1 MHSLN
6 DFIINAGYVAVF
18 LLAMA
23 ESACIP
29 IPSELTFGLAGALCS
44 SAAVKLGMDP
54 GTHLSL
60 LVVILLGVLGS
71 VAGSLLAYVVG
82 RTAGRSI
89 VDRFGR
95 WILLTHEDL
104 DKAEAWFEGRG
115 HWSVL
120 VGRVIPVVRTFI
132 SFPAGVAEMNLRTFT
147 WMTTIG
153 VTVWVG
159 VLSIIGYE
167 VGGQYEK
174 YMKGFSWAGYLV
186 VAVVVVL
193 GAIALRHRI
202 QQVKR
207 ANGAGPKHAKQ

>member
-1 MHSLN
+1 MNSLN
-6 DFIINAGYVAVF
+6 TFIANAGYVAIF
-18 LLAMA
+18 ILAMA

-29 IPSELTFGLAGALCS
+29 IPSEMTFGLAGALCS
-44 SAAVKLGMDP
+44 SAAVHLGMAQ
-54 GTHLSL
+54 GEHLSL
-60 LVVILLGVLGS
+60 ALVIILGVLGS
-71 VAGSLLAYVVG
+71 LVGSLIAYVVG

-89 VDRFGR
+89 VDRWGK
-95 WILLTHEDL
+95 WILLTHDDL
-104 DKAEAWFEGRG
+104 DKAEAWFEGKG

-132 SFPAGVAEMNLRTFT
+132 SFPAGVAEMNVRTFT

-186 VAVVVVL
+186 AAVVVVL

-202 QQVKR
+202 QQVKK
-207 ANGAGPKHAKQ
+207 ANGGGPRHAKR